1 MKNKFRKIALTVFLC
16 CLVLLPSINYA
27 AKVQNPNIPQIIEPN
42 APIKV
47 NVQSYHLNQHD
58 SWVRPYI
65 ITTKG
70 HIGKW
75 DIAGYTYYKVG
86 SKTGA
91 EYYHTSGVILPIYTE
106 YWGHKH
112 IIHYI
117 SGWDYTGKIWT
128 KLDGSK
134 GPYELYEIHMK
145 YNSQKGQE
153 TTIKKI
159 T

>member
-1 MKNKFRKIALTVFLC
+1 M
-16 CLVLLPSINYA
+16 VLLPTVNYA
-27 AKVQNPNIPQIIEPN
+27 ATVPNPNIPQIIEPN

-47 NVQSYHLNQHD
+47 NVQTYHLNQYD
-58 SWVRPYI
+58 SWVWPYV

-70 HIGKW
+70 NVGKW

-86 SKTGA
+86 NKPVA
-91 EYYHTSGVILPIYTE
+91 EYYHASGVILPMYTQ

-112 IIHYI
+112 IIRNI

-128 KLDGSK
+128 KLDGSNE
-134 GPYELYEIHMK
+134 PYEIYEFHMK
-145 YNSQKGQE
+145 FNSQKGQQI
-153 TTIKKI
+153 TVNKI